1 MYKLK
6 SNFEYI
12 IFLGLL
18 SMVSPLATD
27 MYLPAIPTIAH
38 QWHIG
43 TDEVSLS
50 LVLCFVA
57 YAIGLLV
64 FGTLSDKFGRK
75 PVLLTGLPMFVA
87 ASFLC
92 ATSANIHQLIFW
104 RILQGIGAAAPSSMC
119 MAICRDRY
127 EGEKRKRAL
136 AYISIILSIVPI
148 TAPSIGS
155 LFLKFADWRFIFL
168 TQALLTT
175 LTTLLS
181 FGFTESLNEKLNEG
195 VFHIFA
201 RYKKL
206 LANKGYML
214 ANSIMG
220 LIAGPFFG
228 FLAFSPI
235 VYIQIFHLSVTEFG
249 LLFALNASM
258 AMFGAFLCTKV
269 MKFFTDNKI
278 ITFGICGCVA
288 ASIGILIF
296 GRHHYLAFAGFM
308 SFFTF
313 CSGLTRPLSTHLIL
327 SQVRTD
333 IGSASG
339 FIVFYVFVI
348 GSICMGLTTAKWHN
362 PILVFGII
370 TFILPMIVLLMWPIL
385 LKLTREENVEKSVI
399 E

>member
-6 SNFEYI
+6 TNLEYI

-27 MYLPAIPTIAH
+27 MYLPAIPTIAKE
-38 QWHIG
+38 WNIG

-57 YAIGLLV
+57 YAFCLLI

-75 PVLLTGLPMFVA
+75 PVLTAGLIFFVA
-87 ASFLC
+87 SSFLC

-104 RILQGIGAAAPSSMC
+104 RIIQGMGAAAPSAMC

-127 EGEKRKRAL
+127 EGEHRKRAL

-148 TAPSIGS
+148 TAPTIGS
-155 LFLKFADWRFIFL
+155 LFLKFANWRFIFFTQGMLSSL
-168 TQALLTT
+168 TA
-175 LTTLLS
+175 LLS
-181 FGFTESLNEKLNEG
+181 FGFTESLNEKLTEG

-201 RYKKL
+201 RYKQL
-206 LANKGYML
+206 LTNKGYML
-214 ANSIMG
+214 ANSVMG

-249 LLFALNASM
+249 LLFAFNASM
-258 AMFGAFLCTKV
+258 AMIGAFLCTRLIKYV
-269 MKFFTDNKI
+269 SDNKI
-278 ITFGICGCVA
+278 ITFGIVGCVV
-288 ASIGILIF
+288 ASIGILIW
-296 GRHHYLAFAGFM
+296 GTNHYLVFACFM
-308 SFFTF
+308 SFYTF

-327 SQVRTD
+327 SQVSTD

-339 FIVFYVFVI
+339 FIVFYVFVV
-348 GSICMGLTTAKWHN
+348 GSICMGITTAKWHN
-362 PILVFGII
+362 PVLVFGII
-370 TFILPMIVLLMWPIL
+370 TFFFPLVVLLMWPML
-385 LKLTREENVEKSVI
+385 LKLTPDQTH
-399 E
+399 

>member
-6 SNFEYI
+6 TNFEYI

-27 MYLPAIPTIAH
+27 MYLPAIPTIARE
-38 QWHIG
+38 WNIG
-43 TDEVSLS
+43 TDLVSYS
-50 LVLCFVA
+50 LVLCFAA
-57 YAIGLLV
+57 YAIGLLI

-75 PVLLTGLPMFVA
+75 PVLISGLFAFVT

-92 ATSANIHQLIFW
+92 ATSTNINQLIFW
-104 RILQGIGAAAPSSMC
+104 RILQGIGGAAPASMG

-155 LFLKFADWRFIFL
+155 LFLKFAHWRFIFL
-168 TQALLTT
+168 TQAMLTFLTT
-175 LTTLLS
+175 MLS
-181 FGFTESLNEKLNEG
+181 FGFTESLNEKLNG
-195 VFHIFA
+195 SIFHIFG

-214 ANSIMG
+214 ANSVMG

-228 FLAFSPI
+228 FLGFSPI
-235 VYIQIFHLSVTEFG
+235 VYIQIFHVSVEKFG

-258 AMFGAFLCTKV
+258 AMLGAFLCTRLIKV
-269 MKFFTDNKI
+269 FSDNKI
-278 ITFGICGCVA
+278 ITFGILGCVVSA
-288 ASIGILIF
+288 IGILIF
-296 GRHHYLAFAGFM
+296 GKFHYLVFAIFM

-339 FIVFYVFVI
+339 FIIFYVFVV
-348 GSICMGLTTAKWHN
+348 GTICMGLTTAKWHD

-370 TFILPMIVLLMWPIL
+370 TFALPMVVLLLWPIL
-385 LKLTREENVEKSVI
+385 LKLTPEENI
-399 E
+399 